1 MFAVVNAV
9 LLKPLP
15 FKDADRLM
23 LVRLLAPDLQAGP
36 GVYREVVW
44 SYPKYRTFLD
54 VQHSFEDAALF
65 GGRDYS
71 LSGDGDP
78 ERVRG
83 EVVTDRFPT
92 ILGIAPILGRT
103 FTYDEANRAG
113 AQPVVMIGHGL
124 WTRRYTILAKRRN
137 DVPEAEA
144 MAGVGVNGGQVDAQ
158 YRQDAAGL
166 TRIGASMIGFD
177 ATTLLFTCL
186 VTVVTAVIVGL
197 LPALHASSLRPSE
210 ALKTGT
216 GGAGT
221 RGFRG
226 FSARARTRAA
236 RGRIRRSGGFA
247 RLSRAAAM
255 ARRFGSMANRD
266 AEWALTRSSGF
277 TGRRMITSQP
287 LASA

>member
-144 MAGVGVNGGQVDAQ
+144 MAAVGVNGGQVDAQ
-158 YRQDAAGL
+158 YRQD
-166 TRIGASMIGFD
+166 GASQW
-177 ATTLLFTCL
+177 
-186 VTVVTAVIVGL
+186 
-197 LPALHASSLRPSE
+197 LPVC
-210 ALKTGT
+210 
-216 GGAGT
+216 
-221 RGFRG
+221 
-226 FSARARTRAA
+226 FSPRARFCPTLTSSSEPRLHLECRA
-236 RGRIRRSGGFA
+236 S
-247 RLSRAAAM
+247 
-255 ARRFGSMANRD
+255 
-266 AEWALTRSSGF
+266 
-277 TGRRMITSQP
+277 P
-287 LASA
+287 VPPASPESAQA